1 MAYDVLVTGGA
12 GFIGG
17 ALLDRL
23 AGEGRRVLSG
33 DLRMGRHLGVRL
45 DLGCPWTFDAALA
58 AHAPR
63 AVVHCAALVDDRG
76 RLEDFERIN
85 VEGSRELALA
95 CARAGVER
103 FVHLSS
109 IAALGYDPG
118 PDADE
123 ETPMDLVN
131 PTPYFQTKARSERAV
146 RDVAARTGLP
156 TVVIRPGD
164 VYGPGSVPW
173 VERPLALLRQR
184 LPTLIDGGRGSMAHC
199 HVDNLASAIARAL
212 EAPSAVGEVFIVHD
226 GPHVPIGA
234 YLKRLAEVAG
244 APAPRSIGKGLAL
257 ALARA
262 GVVASKL
269 GVTPPMTPGAIA
281 YLTRRATYRTDKA
294 RRVLGW
300 TPHVDLDEGMMQ
312 LRESLRRAPGG
323 ARR

>member
-17 ALLDRL
+17 ALLRAL
-23 AGEGRRVLSG
+23 AGAGRRVISA
-33 DLRMGRHLGVRL
+33 DLREAAHDHVHL
-45 DLGCPWTFDAALA
+45 DLARPWTFDELLA
-58 AHAPR
+58 AHRPR

-103 FVHLSS
+103 FVQLSS

-123 ETPMDLVN
+123 ATPMDLDN
-131 PTPYFQTKARSERAV
+131 PTPYFQTKARSEQAV
-146 RDVAARTGLP
+146 RDVAARTRLP

-173 VERPLALLRQR
+173 VERPLALLHQR
-184 LPTLIDGGRGSMAHC
+184 LPTLLEGGRGTMAHC
-199 HVDNLASAIARAL
+199 HVDNLVSAIALAL
-212 EAPSAVGEVFIVHD
+212 EVPAAVGEVFIVHD
-226 GPHVPIGA
+226 GPHTSMRDYVT
-234 YLKRLAEVAG
+234 RLAGAAG
-244 APAPRSIGKGLAL
+244 APAPRSMGKGVAL

-262 GVVASKL
+262 GQVASRA
-269 GVTPPMTPGAIA
+269 GVTPPMTPGAVA
-281 YLTRRATYRTDKA
+281 YLTRRATYRTDQA
-294 RRVLGW
+294 RDVLGW
-300 TPHVDLDEGMMQ
+300 APHVGLDEGMMR
-312 LRESLRRAPGG
+312 LGASLRGASGG